1 MNSSPATPKSNLL
14 TLEEDM
20 LKTIVCSLIRDERGQ
35 DLIEYALVA
44 GLVSVLSAVV
54 ANVVHGL

>member
-14 TLEEDM
+14 KLEEDM

>member
-1 MNSSPATPKSNLL
+1 
-14 TLEEDM
+14 M

>member
-1 MNSSPATPKSNLL
+1 LL
-14 TLEEDM
+14 KLEEDM
-20 LKTIVCSLIRDERGQ
+20 LKTIVCSVIRDERGE

-44 GLVSVLSAVV
+44 GLVSILSAVV